1 MTTPRSSQI
10 DLSAT
15 PYYHCIARCV
25 RRSYLCGY
33 DSERNKDFSHRKQWI
48 VDRIKCLSQIFYID
62 ICAFAIMSNHY
73 HLVLHVNQVDSIQAT
88 LDELLGR
95 WQQIFPSD
103 AIRLKKKLDA
113 CIIDKDKLCAKT
125 TKTLQDRLASISW
138 FMRCLNESI
147 ARMANK
153 EDNCSGRFWEGRFK
167 SQALLDEGALLSA
180 MVYVDLNPIRAEQA
194 TTPESS
200 DFTSIQERIRH
211 LSKTEISQTSPLMD
225 KVIIKQPSD
234 LMPFANN
241 TSSPKNTCNTIDFLL
256 EDYLTLVDTTGRIIR
271 DDKKGA
277 IPSSLI
283 PILDR
288 LQLTEHGWLNMVN
301 GIETNFSYAIG
312 NVVHLKEFIP
322 GLGNRNSKR
331 IDFIEQCYQDFAA

>member
-88 LDELLGR
+88 FDELLGR
-95 WQQIFPSD
+95 WQQIFPGD
-103 AIRLKKKLDA
+103 AIRLKKMLDA
-113 CIIDKDKLCAKT
+113 CLVDKDIVHAKI
-125 TKTLQDRLASISW
+125 TKVLQNRLASISW

-180 MVYVDLNPIRAEQA
+180 MVYVDLNPIRANQA
-194 TTPESS
+194 QTPESS
-200 DFTSIQERIRH
+200 DFTSIQERLQH
-211 LSKTEISQTSPLMD
+211 YSKNKLDYT
-225 KVIIKQPSD
+225 KQAPE
-234 LMPFANN
+234 LMPFVSNAN
-241 TSSPKNTCNTIDFLL
+241 SPKKTCNTIDFLL
-256 EDYLTLVDTTGRIIR
+256 EDYFTLVDTTGRIIR

-322 GLGNRNSKR
+322 GLGNRNSKC
-331 IDFIEQCYQDFAA
+331 IDFVEQCYQELAA